1 MSACLSINN
10 FPLILL
16 RQCKYTT
23 TVKMRTIDTYA
34 LTMYEDSIK
43 VDVLLLNIQEIV
55 STLPIKTNSYFVSI
69 YFYLTQLRKV
79 AVWMLT
85 IVATERKK
93 SSFKSLLSRKYRMH
107 FFTSLKWSISL
118 F

>member
-1 MSACLSINN
+1 
-10 FPLILL
+10 
-16 RQCKYTT
+16 
-23 TVKMRTIDTYA
+23 MRTIDKYA

-93 SSFKSLLSRKYRMH
+93 SSFKSLLSRKYRKSEVVH
-107 FFTSLKWSISL
+107 L
-118 F
+118 FILNENNKIYTYAT